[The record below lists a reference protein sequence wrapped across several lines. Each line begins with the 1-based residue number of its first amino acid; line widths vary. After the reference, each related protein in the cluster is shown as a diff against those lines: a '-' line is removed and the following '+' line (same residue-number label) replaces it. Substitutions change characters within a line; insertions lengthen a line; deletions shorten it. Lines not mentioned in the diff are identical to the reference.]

1 MKRRLIVLAIV
12 LITAVM
18 WPVGIYLAATFIV
31 YDFFFEQEDKENAK
45 DIQAEIIV
53 VNQYIDE
60 AREKEYRRRKDAAMK
75 RFMEE
80 TKWNTK
86 SYH

>member
-31 YDFFFEQEDKENAK
+31 YDFFFEQEDKDNAK
-45 DIQAEIIV
+45 DIQAEIIA

-60 AREKEYRRRKDAAMK
+60 AREKEYRRRKDATMK

-80 TKWNTK
+80 TQWRT
-86 SYH
+86 

>member
-31 YDFFFEQEDKENAK
+31 YDYFFEQEDKENAK

-80 TKWNTK
+80 TQWRT
-86 SYH
+86 

>member
-60 AREKEYRRRKDAAMK
+60 AREKEYRRRKDATMK

-80 TKWNTK
+80 TQWRT
-86 SYH
+86 